1 MISIINDINILAKF
15 TDIVVMSTTVNHV
28 SCSPDS
34 LTKNRFI
41 KNILGKK
48 KFEELFTSPIR
59 CRRCC

>member
-15 TDIVVMSTTVNHV
+15 TDIVVMSTTVKHV
-28 SCSPDS
+28 SCSLDS

-48 KFEELFTSPIR
+48 KI
-59 CRRCC
+59 